1 MKNVAWLIGIFLIF
15 IWIISCVSMNKNV
28 NFVKQLLKF
37 YQNIYGGPQKLR
49 QQPLQEVHNHHNN
62 VKNNFYIKNRER
74 LLENVDDENNVSTA
88 EEILTDYN
96 ERMEPKR
103 KRTIMAII

>member
-1 MKNVAWLIGIFLIF
+1 MEAHRNYDNSLYKKF
-15 IWIISCVSMNKNV
+15 ITIITMSKT
-28 NFVKQLLKF
+28 
-37 YQNIYGGPQKLR
+37 
-49 QQPLQEVHNHHNN
+49 
-62 VKNNFYIKNRER
+62 NFYIKNRER

-103 KRTIMAII
+103 KRTTMAII

>member
-1 MKNVAWLIGIFLIF
+1 MSKI
-15 IWIISCVSMNKNV
+15 
-28 NFVKQLLKF
+28 
-37 YQNIYGGPQKLR
+37 
-49 QQPLQEVHNHHNN
+49 
-62 VKNNFYIKNRER
+62 NFYIKNRER
-74 LLENVDDENNVSTA
+74 LLENVDDENNVLTA

>member
-1 MKNVAWLIGIFLIF
+1 MKAHRNYDNSLYKKF
-15 IWIISCVSMNKNV
+15 ITIITMSK
-28 NFVKQLLKF
+28 
-37 YQNIYGGPQKLR
+37 I
-49 QQPLQEVHNHHNN
+49 
-62 VKNNFYIKNRER
+62 NFYIKNRER
-74 LLENVDDENNVSTA
+74 LLENVDDENNVLTA

>member
-1 MKNVAWLIGIFLIF
+1 MEAHRNYDNSLYKKF
-15 IWIISCVSMNKNV
+15 ITIITMSK
-28 NFVKQLLKF
+28 
-37 YQNIYGGPQKLR
+37 I
-49 QQPLQEVHNHHNN
+49 
-62 VKNNFYIKNRER
+62 NFYIKNRER
-74 LLENVDDENNVSTA
+74 LLENVDDENNVLTA

>member
-1 MKNVAWLIGIFLIF
+1 MEAHRNYDNSLYKKF
-15 IWIISCVSMNKNV
+15 ITIITMSK
-28 NFVKQLLKF
+28 
-37 YQNIYGGPQKLR
+37 I
-49 QQPLQEVHNHHNN
+49 
-62 VKNNFYIKNRER
+62 NFYIKNRER
-74 LLENVDDENNVSTA
+74 LLENVDDESNVSTA